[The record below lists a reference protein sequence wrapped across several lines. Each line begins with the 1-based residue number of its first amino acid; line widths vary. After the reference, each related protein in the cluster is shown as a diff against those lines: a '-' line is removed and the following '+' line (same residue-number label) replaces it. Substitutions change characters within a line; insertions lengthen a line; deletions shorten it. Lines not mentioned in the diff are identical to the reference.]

1 MLIRFS
7 VENYKSF
14 RDQATFSMVATKG
27 TRHSNHVHT
36 IKGNRLL
43 KGSFIFGANASGKS
57 NFVEAMQFAR
67 SLVVG
72 GVDAKDT
79 SGCHFRLQDG
89 YLGIPGV
96 FQFDFFVGTVQY
108 SYGFALSYA
117 KRAIVSEWLAIAGA
131 STARYV
137 FNRNTSEDGII
148 TVESDG
154 DGLSGEDLNRF
165 KVYVGDY
172 EDRENIQLAQ
182 SFILTDVSKR
192 THTDTG
198 FFKSFGEAFNWLDD
212 LTFIFPSTR
221 SLGIGEF
228 TTNPVLKRKL
238 EHALECFD
246 TGITAIEPKS
256 IPLEELDED
265 LKKYIGGL
273 RSEGNYPRILRRNK
287 EIIQLE
293 RDADGQIIV
302 HQLAMNHGCDDELFT
317 STDESDG
324 TVHLFD
330 LIPLLL
336 FEEPRVVIIDEIG
349 RSLHSKLLVTFIDRF
364 YEQTAGKPIQ
374 LIATTH
380 DSNVL
385 DLDLLRQDEIWFVER
400 QRDYN
405 SRLYSLSEFKER
417 FDKNIE
423 REYLL
428 GRYGAIPLFKEWEC
442 ERDDT

>member
-1 MLIRFS
+1 M
-7 VENYKSF
+7 
-14 RDQATFSMVATKG
+14 AATKG
-27 TRHSNHVHT
+27 TRHTSHVHT
-36 IKGNRLL
+36 IKDSRLL

-67 SLVVG
+67 NVVVR
-72 GVDAKDT
+72 GVDANDT
-79 SGCHFRLQDG
+79 SGYHFRLQKG
-89 YLGIPGV
+89 YEEKPGV
-96 FQFDFFVGTVQY
+96 FQFDFFVGLQQY

-117 KRAIVSEWLAIAGA
+117 KQVIVSEWLAIVGA

-137 FNRNTSEDGII
+137 FNRNTNEDGTI

-154 DGLSGEDLNRF
+154 DGLSGEDKNRF
-165 KVYVGDY
+165 GVYVGDY
-172 EDRENIQLAQ
+172 EDSKNIQLAQ
-182 SFILTDVSKR
+182 SLILTDVAKR

-198 FFKSFGEAFNWLDD
+198 FFKSFGEAFNWFDA

-221 SLGIGEF
+221 YLDIGKAAM
-228 TTNPVLKRKL
+228 NSVLKRKL
-238 EHALECFD
+238 EYALHYFD
-246 TGITAIEPKS
+246 TGITAVELKH
-256 IPLEELDED
+256 IPLEKMDEE
-265 LKKYIGGL
+265 LKKLIGEI
-273 RSEGNYPRILRRNK
+273 RSEGKYPKIVRRNK
-287 EIIQLE
+287 EIIHVE
-293 RDADGQIIV
+293 READGQATV
-302 HQLAMNHGCDDELFT
+302 HQLIMNHGYDDELFL

-324 TVHLFD
+324 TVRLFD

-336 FEEPRVVIIDEIG
+336 IEGPRIVVIDEIG
-349 RSLHSKLLVTFIDRF
+349 RSLHSKLLVAFIERF

-428 GRYGAIPLFKEWEC
+428 GRYGAIPFFRE
-442 ERDDT
+442 